1 MTVVYVLGFWKQ
13 CGTLL
18 VELLSKWGVDAEYI
32 EFLKITRINVT
43 ECKLVCPMHSEAKKT
58 ETSVWS
64 REKVIAG
71 PSKENG

>member
-1 MTVVYVLGFWKQ
+1 MH
-13 CGTLL
+13 TLS
-18 VELLSKWGVDAEYI
+18 ELPTSYNI
-32 EFLKITRINVT
+32 EFLKVTRINVT